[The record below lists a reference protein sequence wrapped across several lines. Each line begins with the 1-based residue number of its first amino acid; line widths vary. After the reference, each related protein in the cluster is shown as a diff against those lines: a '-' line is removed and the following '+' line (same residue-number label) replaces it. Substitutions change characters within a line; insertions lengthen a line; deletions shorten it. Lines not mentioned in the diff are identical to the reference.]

1 VERPVTAC
9 VLDHGDQRGE
19 AVDGLL
25 LCQRHLRQ
33 LTDDCTEIGLLI
45 VDSQRITD
53 GGAPADNSPRT
64 RKLKRADPPAPG
76 DITLIAM
83 YDERTSA
90 TRLPGTTKNPDGD
103 QSQPLSNVLHTVG
116 SWLLLIAEER
126 PLTADLPRSVLA
138 QLDLIKRHGDW
149 CAAQSWVDDLL
160 RELREVRQG
169 LRSVLNDR
177 THTRIGTCDLPTED
191 ERPCGGALLVENGSS
206 VIRCGRCKAE
216 WATAQEQA
224 RLRVRLG

>member
-1 VERPVTAC
+1 
-9 VLDHGDQRGE
+9 
-19 AVDGLL
+19 
-25 LCQRHLRQ
+25 
-33 LTDDCTEIGLLI
+33 
-45 VDSQRITD
+45 
-53 GGAPADNSPRT
+53 
-64 RKLKRADPPAPG
+64 
-76 DITLIAM
+76 
-83 YDERTSA
+83 
-90 TRLPGTTKNPDGD
+90 
-103 QSQPLSNVLHTVG
+103 
-116 SWLLLIAEER
+116 
-126 PLTADLPRSVLA
+126 LTADLPRSVLA